1 MSDLTHLGK
10 GIKFPFR
17 FYERTGGTQE
27 SEGLDRIRESIIQIL
42 EIRLG
47 ERLKRPDFGS
57 KVKDLVFEQND
68 AVLKGLLRYHV
79 VDAIKRWEK
88 RIVVTDVSFDDS
100 ANAVDANSLLLC
112 IKYRVVDSQV
122 EGNLIWS
129 LRAELS

>member
-27 SEGLDRIRESIIQIL
+27 SESLDRIRESIIQIL
-42 EIRLG
+42 ETRLG

-79 VDAIKRWEK
+79 VEAIKRWEK
-88 RIVVTDVSFDDS
+88 RVVVMDVGFDES
-100 ANAVDANSLLLC
+100 AQSADGNAVVLC
-112 IKYRVVDSQV
+112 IKFRVVETHAQGSLV
-122 EGNLIWS
+122 WPLI
-129 LRAELS
+129 LA